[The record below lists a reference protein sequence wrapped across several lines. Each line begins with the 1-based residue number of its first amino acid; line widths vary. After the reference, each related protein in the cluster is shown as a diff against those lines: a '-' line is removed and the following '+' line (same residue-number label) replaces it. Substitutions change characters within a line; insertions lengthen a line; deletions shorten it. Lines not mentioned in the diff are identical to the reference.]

1 MPKKRTLAID
11 TTRGQ
16 GEALQKVITTYAHA
30 AYPVGGSDCAAATR
44 QALLD
49 VAGQLLDSEK
59 VEISARQRPML
70 KSAVNWYFT
79 EVEKGNSEIQ
89 EMLINQL
96 SRKKA

>member
-1 MPKKRTLAID
+1 MPKKRTLAIN
-11 TTRGQ
+11 TTCGQ
-16 GEALQKVITTYAHA
+16 GEALKKVITTYAHA

-49 VAGQLLDSEK
+49 VADQLLDSER

-79 EVEKGNSEIQ
+79 EVEKDNSGMQ

-96 SRKKA
+96 SRKKT